1 MQDLFLQF
9 CLYVYSWMCAL
20 QVGLCSYL
28 QHMHWFCEN
37 DVSHILFPRCYNVCH
52 PDELTAFTHDF
63 RLTACLG
70 LLKWLVSKYEKQGG
84 TSLKSTEGKV
94 KCKSNVTL
102 NLWTYLMLIK
112 HIVLG
117 QRNHDLSK
125 FTVLRY
131 HLTFWQHIV
140 SLVCL
145 KIMN

>member
-1 MQDLFLQF
+1 M
-9 CLYVYSWMCAL
+9 
-20 QVGLCSYL
+20 GLCSYL

-63 RLTACLG
+63 RITACLG

-84 TSLKSTEGKV
+84 TSLKSMEGKV

-102 NLWTYLMLIK
+102 NLGIFVNANTTRYGIRKKKPVSMF
-112 HIVLG
+112 
-117 QRNHDLSK
+117 K

-131 HLTFWQHIV
+131 HITFWQHIV

>member
-1 MQDLFLQF
+1 M
-9 CLYVYSWMCAL
+9 
-20 QVGLCSYL
+20 CSYL

-37 DVSHILFPRCYNVCH
+37 DVSQILFPRCYNVCH

-84 TSLKSTEGKV
+84 TSLKSMEGKV

-102 NLWTYLMLIK
+102 NLGILVNANTTRYGIRK
-112 HIVLG
+112 KKPV
-117 QRNHDLSK
+117 STFK

-131 HLTFWQHIV
+131 HITFWQHTV

>member
-1 MQDLFLQF
+1 M
-9 CLYVYSWMCAL
+9 
-20 QVGLCSYL
+20 GLCSYL

-84 TSLKSTEGKV
+84 TSLKSMEGKV

-102 NLWTYLMLIK
+102 NPGILVNAKIQHDMVSGKRNQYL
-112 HIVLG
+112 
-117 QRNHDLSK
+117 RK
-125 FTVLRY
+125 FTVLKY
-131 HLTFWQHIV
+131 HITFWQHIV

-145 KIMN
+145 KIMSQYNSVQ